1 MAKVPESESNRDK
14 TESEGV
20 LDKVARTV
28 GKASGVLVA
37 AASKVLPNSELEKRS
52 EGSAK
57 THVRSSGVRKQSVAK
72 RQKRKAHKRKLK
84 RAGTKG

>member
-1 MAKVPESESNRDK
+1 MAKVSESASNRDK

-37 AASKVLPNSELEKRS
+37 AASKVLPNSEPKKRS

-57 THVRSSGVRKQSVAK
+57 SRVQSSGVRKQSVAK

-84 RAGTKG
+84 GSSTKG